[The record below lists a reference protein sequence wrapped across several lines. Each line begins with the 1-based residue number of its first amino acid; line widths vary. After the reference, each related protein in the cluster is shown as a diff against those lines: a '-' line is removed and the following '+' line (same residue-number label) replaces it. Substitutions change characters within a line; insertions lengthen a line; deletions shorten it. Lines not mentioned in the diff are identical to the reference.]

1 MKKVVCVIMITLIFF
16 IIYFLQANIFNL
28 FSIAGVKPNLFV
40 VLMLIVGLF
49 AGKKVGIPFAIIMGI
64 ILDLL
69 GAKIVGIS
77 SIMFIVIVILAD
89 IYDKNFSK
97 DNRMTIIIM
106 VISTTIIYELGI
118 YILNAFKLSINM
130 ELISFIKVLII
141 EAIYNTLLTIIIYPI
156 IQNVGNLL
164 DEIFKEKKILTRY
177 F

>member
-1 MKKVVCVIMITLIFF
+1 MKKVVCIITIALIFF
-16 IIYFLQANIFNL
+16 VIYFLQANVFNL
-28 FSIAGVKPNLFV
+28 FSIAGVKPNLFIL
-40 VLMLIVGLF
+40 LMLIVGLF
-49 AGKKVGIPFAIIMGI
+49 SGKKIGIPFAIILGI

-69 GAKIVGIS
+69 GGKIIGIS
-77 SIMFIVIVILAD
+77 SIMFVVIVILAD

-118 YILNAFKLSINM
+118 YILNVFKLSINI

-141 EAIYNTLLTIIIYPI
+141 EVIYNTLLTIIIYPI
-156 IQNVGNLL
+156 IQNLGNLL
-164 DEIFKEKKILTRY
+164 EGIFKEQKILTRY

>member
-77 SIMFIVIVILAD
+77 SIMFIV
-89 IYDKNFSK
+89 
-97 DNRMTIIIM
+97 
-106 VISTTIIYELGI
+106 
-118 YILNAFKLSINM
+118 
-130 ELISFIKVLII
+130 
-141 EAIYNTLLTIIIYPI
+141 
-156 IQNVGNLL
+156 
-164 DEIFKEKKILTRY
+164 
-177 F
+177 

>member
-49 AGKKVGIPFAIIMGI
+49 AGKKVGIPFVI